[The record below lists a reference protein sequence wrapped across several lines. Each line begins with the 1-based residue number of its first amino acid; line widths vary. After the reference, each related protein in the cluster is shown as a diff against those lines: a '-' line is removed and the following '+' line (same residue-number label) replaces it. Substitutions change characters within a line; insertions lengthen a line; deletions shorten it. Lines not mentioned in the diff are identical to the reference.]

1 MHDSPVAF
9 VTGASR
15 GIGRCGALALAAA
28 GYDIVCT
35 ARTVREGEGR
45 VAPATIAGGDQAVA
59 VPGSLESTAADVEA
73 MGRQALVIQLDI
85 TDRDS
90 IRRAVE
96 QALSTWGRI
105 DVLFNNAIYQ
115 GPGTMDRFMDLTP
128 ELAETILGGNYVNQL
143 LLTQLVIP
151 SMLER
156 GGGTVINMASGSAY
170 NDPPGPAGEG
180 GWGVGYSASKAAFG
194 RLAGVINAE
203 FRSKGVKAFNLEPG
217 FVITERMKATGGDT
231 SFTEAG
237 FRGSPPEVP
246 GAVVAFLATDAGADD
261 YLGKLVHAQRVCKDR
276 DLLPGWPPE

>member
-1 MHDSPVAF
+1 MHDNPVAF

-15 GIGRCGALALAAA
+15 GIGRAGALALAGA

-35 ARTVREGEGR
+35 ARTLREGEGR
-45 VAPATIAGGDQAVA
+45 VAPATIAEGHQQVA
-59 VPGSLESTAADVEA
+59 VPGSLESTAAEVA
-73 MGRQALVIQLDI
+73 ALGRQALVIQLDI
-85 TDRDS
+85 TDRVS
-90 IRRAVE
+90 IGRAVE
-96 QALSTWGRI
+96 RALATWGRI

-115 GPGTMDRFMDLTP
+115 GPGTMDRFMDLRAD
-128 ELAETILGGNYVNQL
+128 LAETILLGNYVNQL

-156 GGGTVINMASGSAY
+156 GGGTVVNMASGSAY

-180 GWGVGYSASKAAFG
+180 GWGVGYAASKAAFG

-203 FRSKGVKAFNLEPG
+203 FGAKGIRAFNLEPG
-217 FVITERMKATGGDT
+217 FVITERMRATGGDA

-246 GAVVAFLATDAGADD
+246 GAVVAWLATNPGAERFV
-261 YLGKLVHAQRVCKDR
+261 GKLVHAQRLCKDEG
-276 DLLPGWPPE
+276 LLADWPPA